1 MAVSPDAM
9 TAPERRAVVSLSVLY
24 AFRMLGLFMVLPV
37 LALYGDDYRGA
48 TPFLLGLALGAYG
61 LAQALLQI
69 PAGLLSDRIGRKPV
83 IIGGLLIFAFG
94 SVVAAAADTIYGVI
108 IGRLLQGGGAIASAL
123 MALLGDVVREEQRAK
138 AMAGVGASIG
148 VSFMVAMVIG
158 PLLAGGYGLTGI
170 FAVTAA
176 LAIFGLLLLR
186 WGVPDP
192 GLARAQ
198 AEVIPLPSLVGQ
210 SLRDSSLLRLYVG
223 VFALHA
229 VLTASFVATPLLL
242 ADAGLP
248 RDSHWQVYLPVLLV
262 SFLLMLPVL
271 LLAERHGQ
279 LPRALRGMA
288 LLLLVS
294 FVVSLSAGERAT
306 WLVLG
311 LGLFFVAFN
320 WFEAMLPAL
329 VSRMAAPGGRGT
341 AMGLFSTAQFAGAFV
356 GGAGGG
362 LSMQMGGPAG
372 ALVFAGLMAL
382 VWLALGWHLR
392 PPAPAPAR
400 APGP

>member
-9 TAPERRAVVSLSVLY
+9 TAPERRAVVSLSALY

-108 IGRLLQGGGAIASAL
+108 VGRLLQGGGAIASAL
-123 MALLGDVVREEQRAK
+123 MALLGDVVRDEQRAK

-148 VSFMVAMVIG
+148 ISFMVAMVIG
-158 PLLAGGYGLTGI
+158 PLLAGGYGLTGV

-192 GLARAQ
+192 GLVRAQ

-229 VLTASFVATPLLL
+229 VLTASFVAMPLLL

-294 FVVSLSAGERAT
+294 FVVSLSAGERAA

-362 LSMQMGGPAG
+362 LAMQMGGPAG

-392 PPAPAPAR
+392 PPAPAR